1 MGDQSSHSPVPGY
14 CTTGRLAL
22 GPLLKHLLHGLLH
35 HLLVLVSVA
44 VEGVLRDTAPD
55 QRLRLRLVKIDDHR
69 AFDVLL
75 GRDATHAT
83 ANATHAPCA
92 VRGLLAHP
100 ATGDEDD
107 VGVLCFLNHVEALAR
122 SEEHTSE
129 LQSLRHL
136 V

>member
-55 QRLRLRLVKIDDHR
+55 QRLRLRIVKIDDHR

-75 GRDATHAT
+75 GVMPPMPPPMPRMPHALYEVCWRM
-83 ANATHAPCA
+83 PP
-92 VRGLLAHP
+92 LAMRMMS
-100 ATGDEDD
+100 GFC
-107 VGVLCFLNHVEALAR
+107 V
-122 SEEHTSE
+122 S
-129 LQSLRHL
+129 
-136 V
+136 